1 LFEKQGVM
9 KQLARVDTFA
19 TDSSM
24 ADFLDEEENPL
35 VQIKE
40 LTDDSFESSD
50 FDATPREKIAK
61 VK

>member
-1 LFEKQGVM
+1 M

-24 ADFLDEEENPL
+24 ADYLEEEEKPL
-35 VQIKE
+35 GQIKE
-40 LTDDSFESSD
+40 LEDDSFESSD
-50 FDATPREKIAK
+50 FDATPREMIAK